1 MKAALVGIAAA
12 MVIGVGL
19 AGPANA
25 DDSYHPTGQ
34 KGDLSSVDYHS
45 ELNSEGIAGWLADTG
60 DIATDICGKLYHGA
74 SEGQLVDAGTRAGLN
89 QRQARIA
96 VWAAEWH
103 FCPPRG

>member
-34 KGDLSSVDYHS
+34 KGDLSIVMRAVEKAGNSVARAWV
-45 ELNSEGIAGWLADTG
+45 EEGR
-60 DIATDICGKLYHGA
+60 
-74 SEGQLVDAGTRAGLN
+74 S
-89 QRQARIA
+89 
-96 VWAAEWH
+96 
-103 FCPPRG
+103 